1 MHFCISKM
9 LGSVATGNAQQVYV
23 ALLDEAVECW
33 RPVEAQHVEADEYV
47 LSGSVPADE
56 LWEFQPGDTVRC
68 REKTFQDG
76 GTGLVAF
83 ARVWRDA

>member
-1 MHFCISKM
+1 MQFCVSKSWA
-9 LGSVATGNAQQVYV
+9 SVATGKAQQVYV

-47 LSGSVPADE
+47 LSGSMPADE
-56 LWEFQPGDTVRC
+56 LWECQPGDTVRC

-83 ARVWRDA
+83 ARVQRDA